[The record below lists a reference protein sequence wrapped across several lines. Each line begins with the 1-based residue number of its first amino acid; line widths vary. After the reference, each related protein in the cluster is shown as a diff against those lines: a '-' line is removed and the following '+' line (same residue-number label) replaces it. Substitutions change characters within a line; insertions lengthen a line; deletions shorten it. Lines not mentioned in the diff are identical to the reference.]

1 MTSTL
6 YSTTAGIVVDPDPAT
21 TATAIFAIGYEV
33 TRPARSVVHE
43 VPNTLSPPVT
53 FKEAGPRSGTIEYLF
68 ADREQC
74 RRAEVIH
81 AEASYIMLED
91 ADWPDSPMRY
101 VAQDEIVST
110 LDPETRTRW
119 ILSTGFTEVKP

>member
-6 YSTTAGIVVDPDPAT
+6 YSTTSGVIVSPDPADV
-21 TATAIFAIGYEV
+21 ATAVFAIGYEV
-33 TRPARSVVHE
+33 TRQVRNIVHE
-43 VPNTLSPPVT
+43 VPNAVTPPVT

-68 ADREQC
+68 TDREQC

-81 AEASYIMLED
+81 ATLGYVILD
-91 ADWPDSPMRY
+91 DPDWPDSPMRY
-101 VAQDEIVST
+101 VPQDEVVTT

-119 ILSTGFTEVKP
+119 LLSTGFTEVKL